1 MLLHGVPGADIQ
13 LDDTLLHPRHREA
26 GELERFDR
34 VTLTDLRRER
44 AEVEG
49 RVEKFLKQLAYIH
62 SLFSEPIKHT
72 VEG

>member
-1 MLLHGVPGADIQ
+1 MTYWQ
-13 LDDTLLHPRHREA
+13 
-26 GELERFDR
+26 ELIRFLENLWDKYR

-49 RVEKFLKQLAYIH
+49 RLERFLKQLAYTH